1 MNEALLQTARRAHAS
16 GNLSEAARIY
26 AEILRGNSKNFDA
39 LYALGIVHFD
49 RGGFDEARRVLA
61 EAIKLNPRSA
71 DALFAH
77 GCALQRL
84 NRHGQALAAFDQA
97 LTLNGEYELARLRRA
112 DALRSLGRLRDALE
126 AYDFYLARNPNA
138 AEAWHNRG
146 VALSEFKR
154 FEDAVSSFGR
164 ALDLRP
170 DSAESWHNRGT
181 AQVELK
187 NYQEAVFDYEH
198 AVALKPDL
206 PYARGNLLLA
216 RLQCCDWRDF
226 AEERAGIAAGLR
238 LGSPAIVP
246 FGNLMISDSPADQ
259 FQCAEVWMERHGVA
273 AHPLW
278 RGERY
283 DHKRIRVAYISGDLR
298 AHPVAILMAGVF
310 EQHDRERFETIAV
323 SFGQDEQS
331 AIRTRVKK
339 AVETF
344 IDARARSDF
353 EIASLLR
360 EREVDIAVDLMGLTA
375 DCRSG
380 IFAFRPAPA
389 QVNYLGYPG
398 TMATGSMD
406 YIIADR
412 VVVPEGEKHHYRE
425 KIVYLPDSYLAND
438 DKRPIAL
445 RRPSRAEAG
454 LPREG
459 FVFCSFNN
467 AYKFTPQMFAV
478 WMRLLRKVEASVL
491 WLPESNA
498 SAQRNLKREAEA
510 EGIDARRLIFA
521 PHLASAEEHLARLSL
536 ADLFLDTLPCNAH
549 STASDA
555 LWAGLPVLTCMG
567 STFAGR
573 VAASLLYALDLPE
586 LVARSL
592 ADYEAKALLL
602 ATGAAA
608 LADLKAKLA
617 RQREIAPLFD
627 TARFTRNLESAFT
640 TMRDRSAR
648 GVAPRSFAVGE
659 MAP

>member
-1 MNEALLQTARRAHAS
+1 
-16 GNLSEAARIY
+16 
-26 AEILRGNSKNFDA
+26 
-39 LYALGIVHFD
+39 
-49 RGGFDEARRVLA
+49 LA
-61 EAIKLNPRSA
+61 
-71 DALFAH
+71 
-77 GCALQRL
+77 
-84 NRHGQALAAFDQA
+84 
-97 LTLNGEYELARLRRA
+97 LNGEYDWALLRRA

-126 AYDFYLARNPNA
+126 AYDFYLARNPNV

-154 FEDAVSSFGR
+154 FEDAVSSFGK

-187 NYQEAVFDYEH
+187 NYQEAVLDYEK
-198 AVALKPDL
+198 AVALRPEL

-226 AEERAGIAAGLR
+226 AQERTAIAAGLR
-238 LGSPAIVP
+238 AGSPTIVP
-246 FGNLMISDSPADQ
+246 FGNLMISDSPANQ
-259 FQCAEVWMERHGVA
+259 FQCAKLWMERHGVA
-273 AHPLW
+273 AHSLW

-298 AHPVAILMAGVF
+298 VHPVAILMAGVL
-310 EQHDRERFETIAV
+310 EQHDRERFEAMAV
-323 SFGQDEQS
+323 SFGQDDQS
-331 AIRTRVKK
+331 DIRTRVKG
-339 AVETF
+339 AVESF
-344 IDARARSDF
+344 IDARGLSDF
-353 EIASLLR
+353 EIASSLR
-360 EREVDIAVDLMGLTA
+360 EREVDVAVDLMGLTA
-375 DCRSG
+375 DCRTG

-398 TMATGSMD
+398 TMATESMD

-412 VVVPEGEKHHYRE
+412 VVIPEGEQHHYRE
-425 KIVYLPDSYLAND
+425 KIVYLPDSYLPSD
-438 DKRPIAL
+438 DKRRIAPH
-445 RRPSRAEAG
+445 RQSRAEAG
-454 LPREG
+454 LPQEG

-467 AYKFTPQMFAV
+467 TYKFMPEMFAG
-478 WMRLLRKVEASVL
+478 WMRLLGKVEASVL

-510 EGIDARRLIFA
+510 AGIDGRRVVFA
-521 PHLASAEEHLARLSL
+521 PHLASPDEHLARLSL

-573 VAASLLYALDLPE
+573 VAASLLHALGLPE
-586 LVARSL
+586 LVARSR
-592 ADYEAKALLL
+592 ADYEAKALFL
-602 ATGAAA
+602 AADAGAI
-608 LADLKAKLA
+608 ADLKVKLA
-617 RQREIAPLFD
+617 RQRKTAPVFD

-648 GVAPRSFAVGE
+648 GEAPRSFAVGE
-659 MAP
+659 TAS

>member
-26 AEILRGNSKNFDA
+26 AEILRSNSKNFDA

-61 EAIKLNPRSA
+61 EAVKLNPQSP

-77 GCALQRL
+77 GCSLQRL

-97 LTLNGEYELARLRRA
+97 LALNGEYDWALLRRA

-126 AYDFYLARNPNA
+126 AYDFYLARNPNV

-154 FEDAVSSFGR
+154 FEDAVSSFGK

-187 NYQEAVFDYEH
+187 NYQEAVLDYEK
-198 AVALKPDL
+198 AVALRPEL

-226 AEERAGIAAGLR
+226 AQERTAIAAGLR
-238 LGSPAIVP
+238 AGSPTIVP
-246 FGNLMISDSPADQ
+246 FGNLMISDSPANQ
-259 FQCAEVWMERHGVA
+259 FQCAKLWMERHGVA
-273 AHPLW
+273 AHSLW

-298 AHPVAILMAGVF
+298 VHPVAILMAGVL
-310 EQHDRERFETIAV
+310 EQHDRERFEAIAV
-323 SFGQDEQS
+323 SFGQDDQS
-331 AIRTRVKK
+331 DIRTRVRG
-339 AVETF
+339 AVENF
-344 IDARARSDF
+344 IDARGLSDF
-353 EIASLLR
+353 EIASSLR
-360 EREVDIAVDLMGLTA
+360 EREVDVAVDLMGLTA
-375 DCRSG
+375 DCRTG

-398 TMATGSMD
+398 TMATESMD

-412 VVVPEGEKHHYRE
+412 VVIPEGEQHHYRE
-425 KIVYLPDSYLAND
+425 KIVYLPDSYLPSD
-438 DKRPIAL
+438 DKRRIAPH
-445 RRPSRAEAG
+445 RQSRAEAG
-454 LPREG
+454 LPQEG

-467 AYKFTPQMFAV
+467 TYKFMPEMFAG
-478 WMRLLRKVEASVL
+478 WMRLLGKVEASVL

-510 EGIDARRLIFA
+510 AGIDGRRVVFA
-521 PHLASAEEHLARLSL
+521 PHLASPDEHLARLSL

-573 VAASLLYALDLPE
+573 VAASLLHALGLPE
-586 LVARSL
+586 LVARSR
-592 ADYEAKALLL
+592 ADYEAKALFL
-602 ATGAAA
+602 AADAGAI
-608 LADLKAKLA
+608 ADLKVKLA
-617 RQREIAPLFD
+617 RQRKTAPVFD

-648 GVAPRSFAVGE
+648 GEAPRSFAVGE
-659 MAP
+659 TAS